1 MKSVRLLRAAL
12 LGGGVLLLLSCA
24 DPSPL
29 GVDSRGPRP
38 EADLLDLSLDVQPP
52 KVGLLACTP
61 LPYDSVTQTIGP
73 EGGTIQ
79 VGAHTLWVPPGALD
93 TAVSITAVA
102 PSDTVNHVR
111 FQPEGLTFQQPAAL
125 VTGYGNCDLLGSTL
139 PKRIAYTTDAL
150 QILDYLPSLDDRE
163 SQTVRG
169 WLRHF
174 SEYAVAW

>member
-1 MKSVRLLRAAL
+1 MRAAL
-12 LGGGVLLLLSCA
+12 LSGGALLVLSCA

-29 GVDSRGPRP
+29 GVDSRGTRLQ
-38 EADLLDLSLDVQPP
+38 ADLQQTDLQGLSLP
-52 KVGLLACTP
+52 VGLLTCAP

-79 VGAHTLWVPPGALD
+79 VGVNTLWVPQGALD
-93 TAVSITAVA
+93 TAVSITAVVT
-102 PSDTVNHVR
+102 PDSVNRIR

-125 VTGYGNCDLLGSTL
+125 IMGYGNCDLLGSTL
-139 PKRIAYTTDAL
+139 PKRVAYTTEAL
-150 QILDYLPSLDDRE
+150 QILDYLPSLDDRG
-163 SQTVRG
+163 SQTIRG